1 MPRRHNLPKG
11 ASTMPD
17 EDLEGVLS
25 AIQAIEKFAGRLPEG
40 DVEGH
45 IRRSAHELTVAV
57 EQRCG
62 VEAACERLM
71 QAVRQLDEHNT
82 TGRLRRDFENEAASV
97 TRLLEAIQEQLVPAL
112 KRAGY
117 QV

>member
-1 MPRRHNLPKG
+1 MPH
-11 ASTMPD
+11 

-40 DVEGH
+40 DLEGH
-45 IRRSAHELTVAV
+45 IRRSAHELSLAV
-57 EQRCG
+57 EQRCA

-82 TGRLRRDFENEAASV
+82 TGRLRRDFDNEAPSV
-97 TRLLEAIQEQLVPAL
+97 TRLLEAIQEELLPAL

-117 QV
+117 QI

>member
-1 MPRRHNLPKG
+1 MPRRYNLPKG
-11 ASTMPD
+11 ASTMPH

-25 AIQAIEKFAGRLPEG
+25 ATQAVEKFAGRLPEG

-45 IRRSAHELTVAV
+45 IRRSAHELTLAV

-62 VEAACERLM
+62 VEAACERLR
-71 QAVRQLDEHNT
+71 QAVFQLDEQSA
-82 TGRLRRDFENEAASV
+82 TGRLRRDFENEAPSL
-97 TRLLEAIQEQLVPAL
+97 TRLLEAIQERLVPAL

>member
-1 MPRRHNLPKG
+1 MTAES
-11 ASTMPD
+11 ASTMPHD
-17 EDLEGVLS
+17 DFEDALPV
-25 AIQAIEKFAGRLPEG
+25 IQAIEKFAGRLPEG

-45 IRRSAHELTVAV
+45 IRRSAHELTLAG

-62 VEAACERLM
+62 VEAACERLT

-82 TGRLRRDFENEAASV
+82 TGRLRRDFEHAAPSLS
-97 TRLLEAIQEQLVPAL
+97 RLLEAIQEQLVPAL

>member
-1 MPRRHNLPKG
+1 MPH
-11 ASTMPD
+11 
-17 EDLEGVLS
+17 EDVEGVLS
-25 AIQAIEKFAGRLPEG
+25 GIQAIEKFAGRLPDG

-45 IRRSAHELTVAV
+45 IRRSAHELTLAV

-62 VEAACERLM
+62 VETASERLM
-71 QAVRQLDEHNT
+71 QAVR
-82 TGRLRRDFENEAASV
+82 RDFESEAASL